1 MNSIILKIKN
11 LFNKFS
17 LVEKV
22 VFLTLFGLLVIS
34 ASALIWFTAISFGRQ
49 VPARGGELD
58 EGVVGYPSF
67 INPLLSVTNSAKD
80 LSLLTYSGLMKV
92 DEKGNIV
99 PDLAES
105 YTISSDGKTYTF
117 VLRKDIVF
125 HDNQPIT
132 SQDVLF
138 TIEKA
143 KDPKV
148 KSSVASN
155 WRGVDVKIVDAQ
167 TIQFIL
173 KTPYA
178 PFIENTTL
186 GILPKHIWENADIDQ
201 FTFSP
206 YNFNPIGS
214 GPYKVSEVKRD
225 SKGVLVYY
233 KLTAFNKYTP
243 GVKNISTI
251 YIHFYEDEQSLIDAI
266 KKGEVQSSS
275 DVSPENAKMLEQKG
289 FTVATA
295 PLLRIF
301 GVFFNQNQ
309 ATIFTNKEVRQA
321 LQLSVDRNE
330 IIDKVLY
337 GYGTEESS
345 VIPQSSP
352 LTSTTTINSTS
363 TDSGI
368 SDAKTL
374 LAKNGWKLNAQGVME
389 KKDKKQTLTL
399 SFTITTSNNPDL
411 AKTAEILKEEWSKIG
426 ANVTIVTL
434 DPSELNQN
442 VIRPRKYD
450 VLLFGEVVGR
460 ESDLYPFWHSSERK
474 DPGLNIALYTNSNA
488 DKLLEKLRASTNASD
503 ITKTLSSLETMITN
517 DVPAIFIYSP
527 ELTYVV
533 PKELKN
539 LNLPPL
545 EITSERWI
553 GIFNAYLKTKTVW
566 R

>member
-1 MNSIILKIKN
+1 M
-11 LFNKFS
+11 
-17 LVEKV
+17 
-22 VFLTLFGLLVIS
+22 
-34 ASALIWFTAISFGRQ
+34 WFTLISFGRQ
-49 VPARGGELD
+49 VPARGGTLT
-58 EGVVGYPSF
+58 EGVIGYPGF
-67 INPLLSVTNSAKD
+67 INPLLSITNSGKD
-80 LSLLTYSGLMKV
+80 LSLLTYSGLTRV
-92 DEKGNIV
+92 DTQGNIV

-105 YTISSDGKTYTF
+105 YTVSEDGKTYTF
-117 VLRKDIVF
+117 ILRKDIVF
-125 HDNQPIT
+125 HDNKPIT
-132 SQDVLF
+132 TEDILF

-155 WRGVDVKIVDAQ
+155 WRGVEVKIVDAH

-201 FTFSP
+201 FTFST

-214 GPYKVSEVKRD
+214 GPYKVAEVKRD
-225 SKGVLVYY
+225 SKGTLVYY
-233 KLTAFNKYTP
+233 KLTAFNKYAP

-251 YIHFYEDEQSLIDAI
+251 YVRFYEDEPSLVTAL
-266 KKGEVQSSS
+266 KRGEVQSSS
-275 DVSPENAKMLEQKG
+275 DISPENTKALEEKG
-289 FTVATA
+289 YTVKTT

-301 GVFFNQNQ
+301 GIFFNQNQ
-309 ATIFTNKEVRQA
+309 ATVFTNKEVRQA

-337 GYGTEESS
+337 GYGREESFS
-345 VIPQSSP
+345 LPQSS
-352 LTSTTTINSTS
+352 LISSTTTASSSTKI
-363 TDSGI
+363 D
-368 SDAKTL
+368 DAKNL
-374 LAKNGWKLNAQGVME
+374 LSKNGWKLNAQGVME

-426 ANVTIVTL
+426 AQVNIVTL
-434 DPSELNQN
+434 DSSELNQT

-460 ESDLYPFWHSSERK
+460 GNDLYPFWHSSERK

-488 DKLLEKLRASTNASD
+488 DKLLEKIRASTNASD
-503 ITKTLSSLETMITN
+503 ITKNLSSLETMIAT

-533 PKELKN
+533 PEGLKN
-539 LNLPPL
+539 LHLPPL

-553 GIFNAYLKTKTVW
+553 GIFDAYLKTKTVW

>member
-1 MNSIILKIKN
+1 MFFILSACLI
-11 LFNKFS
+11 LSAIS
-17 LVEKV
+17 LV
-22 VFLTLFGLLVIS
+22 
-34 ASALIWFTAISFGRQ
+34 WFTLLSFGKQ
-49 VPARGGELD
+49 VPTRGGELN
-58 EGVVGYPSF
+58 EGVVGYPGF
-67 INPLLSVTNSAKD
+67 VNPLLSITNSGKD
-80 LSLLTYSGLMKV
+80 LSLLTYSGLTKV
-92 DEKGNIV
+92 NTEGNIV

-105 YTISSDGKTYTF
+105 YTISDDGKTYTF
-117 VLRKDIVF
+117 ILRKDIVF

-132 SQDVLF
+132 AQDVLF

-148 KSSVASN
+148 KSPVASN
-155 WRGVDVKIVDAQ
+155 WRGVEVKIVDAQ

-186 GILPKHIWENADIDQ
+186 GILPKHIWESADIDQ

-214 GPYKVSEVKRD
+214 GPYKVLDVKRD
-225 SKGVLVYY
+225 SKGVIVYY
-233 KLTAFNKYTP
+233 KLTAFDKYAP
-243 GVKNISTI
+243 GIKNISNI
-251 YIHFYEDEQSLIDAI
+251 YIHFYEDEQALINAI

-275 DVSPENAKMLEQKG
+275 DVSPEEAKKLEQAG
-289 FTVATA
+289 FVIKTT

-301 GVFFNQNQ
+301 GAFFNQNQ

-321 LQLSVDRNE
+321 LQMAVDRNE
-330 IIDKVLY
+330 IIDRVLY

-345 VIPQSSP
+345 PIPQSSTIT
-352 LTSTTTINSTS
+352 TSNTTS
-363 TDSGI
+363 TDRIG
-368 SDAKTL
+368 DAKAL

-389 KKDKKQTLTL
+389 KKNKKQTQNL

-411 AKTAEILKEEWSKIG
+411 TKTAEILKEEWNKIG
-426 ANVTIVTL
+426 ANVTVVTL

-460 ESDLYPFWHSSERK
+460 GSDLYPFWHSSERK

-488 DKLLEKLRASTNASD
+488 DKLLEKIRASTNATD
-503 ITKTLSSLETMITN
+503 ATKSLSSLQSMIAS

-539 LNLPPL
+539 MNLPSL

-553 GIFNAYLKTKTVW
+553 GIFEAYLKTKTVW
-566 R
+566 N